1 MSNDKNIIKKYSI
14 LLSWLRYP
22 AFLFDAQ
29 EKIREINGP
38 LKQVIETFNV
48 NFNDL
53 NIHSILKLNGCNVK
67 FKKKQWC
74 KDGILVL
81 KDKHRRLVH
90 ISIRSARDL
99 YAGGIIIMAQD
110 GGGDPSFNG
119 TGAVHETALMSAAG
133 KGKNSGAKSGKLRDV
148 LNTIEK
154 TFIQQT
160 LNQTQNRSEAIKLL
174 GVSRRTFY
182 YKIRKYHLL

>member
-1 MSNDKNIIKKYSI
+1 MSNDKNIFKKYSL
-14 LLSWLRYP
+14 LLSSLRHP
-22 AFLFDAQ
+22 AFSFDAQ
-29 EKIREINGP
+29 EKIQEINGP
-38 LKQVIETFNV
+38 LKQVIETLNV
-48 NFNDL
+48 DFDNL
-53 NIHSILKLNGCNVK
+53 SIHSILKLNGCNVK

-81 KDKHRRLVH
+81 KRKHLQLVH
-90 ISIRSARDL
+90 ISIRSGRDV

-110 GGGDPSFNG
+110 GRDDPSFNG
-119 TGAVHETALMSAAG
+119 LEAVHETALMAAAG
-133 KGKNSGAKSGKLRDV
+133 RGKNSGAKSGKLRDV

-182 YKIRKYHLL
+182 YKIRKYNLL